1 MSAGVRYRLV
11 AVDKLR
17 EPYTAAAAD
26 DFRTRLR
33 RYAAYEEV
41 EVGASRGTQPEK
53 AIRDE
58 EGRIM
63 ATLDAADVVWL
74 LDREGREFSS
84 VELAERLGA
93 LADAGTSR
101 VVFVIGGAYGTGEA
115 LRARADVRWSL
126 SRLTLLHE
134 WARALVLEQLYRAA
148 KIARNEPYHH

>member
-1 MSAGVRYRLV
+1 MKYRIV

-17 EPYTAAAAD
+17 EPYTAAAAA
-26 DFRTRLR
+26 DFRARLR
-33 RYAAYEEV
+33 RYESYDEV
-41 EVGASRGTQPEK
+41 EVAASRGTQPER

-58 EGRIM
+58 EARIM
-63 ATLDAADVVWL
+63 AALDPNDVVWL
-74 LDREGREFSS
+74 LDREGRELSS
-84 VELAERLGA
+84 LELAKRLGR
-93 LADAGTSR
+93 LADAGTTR
-101 VVFVIGGAYGTGEA
+101 IVFVIGGAYGAGEA